1 MINNVV
7 FNLLITFY
15 AQSKKSA
22 ISQCLFH
29 LVPMCSS
36 TGLAWLITG
45 EGCQIDHGN
54 YELRYMKEL
63 N

>member
-1 MINNVV
+1 MNNKVV
-7 FNLLITFY
+7 FNLLITTH
-15 AQSKKSA
+15 AQSKKLA

-36 TGLAWLITG
+36 TGLVWLITG
-45 EGCQIDHGN
+45 EGCQFDHGN